1 MRLLLEEVE
10 PASGNA
16 RRRVLVSDVPKRA
29 IEDVEFP
36 PGRIRADDGKE
47 YESVGPLSDEMI
59 AHRLGLVP
67 IPTDLALYN
76 RREDCPT
83 CHGEGCPNCTIIY
96 SVNKRGPGVVTS
108 ADLEPIGDTKL
119 RPKDAKIPIVKL
131 GDGQAMLIYA
141 TAVLGTGKEHAKWQS
156 THGVGYR
163 YYPILKAGTKSIDP
177 LDPSVPY
184 CESHMQS
191 TSTEEEETLELPAD
205 CVTCA
210 KFREQYKVESVK
222 AANDPTRIV
231 MEFETDG
238 SMTTKSVLLASLD
251 ILGKRFSELA
261 TQATALA

>member
-1 MRLLLEEVE
+1 M
-10 PASGNA
+10 
-16 RRRVLVSDVPKRA
+16 
-29 IEDVEFP
+29 
-36 PGRIRADDGKE
+36 
-47 YESVGPLSDEMI
+47 
-59 AHRLGLVP
+59 
-67 IPTDLALYN
+67 
-76 RREDCPT
+76 
-83 CHGEGCPNCTIIY
+83 
-96 SVNKRGPGVVTS
+96 TS

-191 TSTEEEETLELPAD
+191 TSTEEEETLELSAD

>member
-1 MRLLLEEVE
+1 
-10 PASGNA
+10 
-16 RRRVLVSDVPKRA
+16 
-29 IEDVEFP
+29 
-36 PGRIRADDGKE
+36 
-47 YESVGPLSDEMI
+47 
-59 AHRLGLVP
+59 
-67 IPTDLALYN
+67 
-76 RREDCPT
+76 
-83 CHGEGCPNCTIIY
+83 
-96 SVNKRGPGVVTS
+96 
-108 ADLEPIGDTKL
+108 GDTKL

-163 YYPILKAGTKSIDP
+163 YYPILKAGTKTIDP
-177 LDPSVPY
+177 LDPNVPY

-191 TSTEEEETLELPAD
+191 TSTEEEETLELSAD